1 MGKRVKQFRYF
12 SPGDTTR
19 NNPTDIS
26 AAGLIS
32 GNIFKQTMPI
42 TDLGI
47 QALPGTK
54 FYLNGSVSP
63 IVIGHSGLYQLNLNG
78 AVRITS
84 LRFDS
89 TSVTAVTNNPNGYII
104 VDIVYEGV

>member
-1 MGKRVKQFRYF
+1 MGKRIQQFRYYN
-12 SPGDTTR
+12 PGDTTR
-19 NNPTDIS
+19 NNPSNIS

-32 GNIFKQTMPI
+32 GSIFKQAMPI

-54 FYLNGSVSP
+54 FYLNGSVNP
-63 IVIGHSGLYQLNLNG
+63 IIIGHSGLYQLNLNG

-84 LRFDS
+84 LRFDA
-89 TSVTAVTNNPNGYII
+89 TSVNAVTENENGYII
-104 VDIVYEGV
+104 VDVVYEGV